1 MKLKL
6 SIFIECEAHPKD
18 RDHKKQEAMKTSK
31 PYKPTT
37 VYVGN
42 EEELLDYITSFAW
55 SPAIFKEFRRKSDF
69 ISTDFMVL
77 DIDNE
82 ITIEEAEKR
91 CYDLNVFAVIAA
103 TPNFTPEHHKFR
115 VVFPLLKPIRDK
127 HTFEAT
133 WNKLAE
139 TFPELDEQCSD
150 SCRFYFGSTLEDGC
164 FVHGNK
170 LLEPVNASKKRGDYV
185 ASRKALVAPN
195 PSTNEYLKALY
206 GRVPANVPEC
216 IDHFLSE
223 GHTGL
228 EGGWIV
234 SLNSFC
240 FVMGLQVVD
249 FDVILE
255 VVESIAPDPL
265 DERDMK
271 TIERGY
277 NDGIKSRK
285 GDYSDNYDKNQSR

>member
-6 SIFIECEAHPKD
+6 SIFPDCEPHPKD
-18 RDHKKQEAMKTSK
+18 RDRKKEEAMKTSK
-31 PYKPTT
+31 PHTPVVVEIT
-37 VYVGN
+37 N
-42 EEELLDYITSFAW
+42 SEEVLDYITQYAW
-55 SPAIFKEFRRKSDF
+55 SPAVFTEFRRKADF

-91 CYDLNVFAVIAA
+91 CYDLDVFAIIAA
-103 TPNFTPEHHKFR
+103 TPNFSKEHHKFR
-115 VVFPLLKPIRDK
+115 VVFPLVRPIK
-127 HTFEAT
+127 ETAEFEAT

-139 TFPELDEQCSD
+139 TFPELDNQCSD
-150 SCRFYFGSTLEDGC
+150 SCRFYFGSTLQDGC

-170 LLEPVNASKKRGDYV
+170 LLEPVRVSKKESDYV
-185 ASRKALVAPN
+185 ASRKKLVEPN
-195 PSTNEYLKALY
+195 PGISQYLKALY
-206 GRVPANVPEC
+206 DRVPKNIPEC

-228 EGGWIV
+228 DGGWIV
-234 SLNSFC
+234 TLNSFS
-240 FVMGLQVVD
+240 FVLGLQCVD
-249 FDVILE
+249 FDAIIE
-255 VVESIAPDPL
+255 VVEDIAPYPL

-277 NDGIKSRK
+277 NDGLKSRK
-285 GDYSDNYDKNQSR
+285 GVSYEDRD